1 VQDLSKIF
9 HSYLAM
15 EKENKCMAADL
26 AKTPRKFNFLFF
38 RFSDFFDFLKI
49 LLAVAM
55 CRDCYPGRR

>member
-1 VQDLSKIF
+1 
-9 HSYLAM
+9 
-15 EKENKCMAADL
+15 MAADL